1 MPFALPRHARPF
13 VGGQPHRKAVRGV
26 LAVLLATLV
35 AMSGALTSSA
45 GAAGEAFGT
54 SVSIS
59 ATSPTTQKSGS
70 LFTYEIEYTCSAL
83 DVGGECENYEITI
96 PLDDLTGTYSDA
108 ELEAMFAVTPG
119 GSSLDV
125 DNGVLTIS
133 LGTVPLGNDS
143 LQLKFTPPNFTT
155 PDGTHWEFAPTSTA
169 TDATTDTAAP
179 AQGTAT
185 ATVNHTIN
193 KSVVGSAFKKPGETV
208 TYKLQVACT
217 QPGTGTILAES
228 MKVVDALPAGLEFVS
243 ADHGATESGGTV
255 TWNFPDA
262 GEPMPTS
269 CSDKGGAGTVSLEV
283 KAKVRAA
290 PDPDA
295 TAPGNAIVN
304 VASVTSVDTDGKS
317 VAAKK
322 DDASITILD
331 PEDPTPPG
339 KLGFKKDSF
348 GQLRDLCDPETQ
360 SCTPG
365 TQAEDQSHTTY
376 AGNWMG
382 VRADQP
388 QNVLSGYRPNQ
399 ATGMRQAG
407 YKMQFS
413 SGVTDGSGWE
423 AALRDPLPCLT
434 NTSEGTQVYSSNA
447 PWNTGDPVSDLC
459 QDPAFHVTTV
469 SVWTDG
475 AGETPNLDAGYVPI
489 VRYSDGTSA
498 PMVLDRNS
506 AHDANYSVPAGAKTI
521 SQIEFPR
528 TAGLSGPTTR
538 WGVFGYVDGD
548 VADATNTVIRDR
560 AEVKAYWKEDDA
572 DASPR
577 RTMTEDADL
586 FVISDP
592 QIGVEKAFGPRN
604 NPAPGQSKLTL
615 TGRLLTP
622 TVTEDL
628 EVTDLLPTG
637 MTVPGAL
644 PTVVATVYYV
654 ADGDDT
660 TKTTT
665 VPATVERL
673 DNFRGTGRQLIRITV
688 PESELAGLQV
698 GKVELSQAF
707 TVAYVDEPTTYA
719 NTAQVFYSDPSLFS
733 TCQQVPSNL
742 QEPSDPLDLN
752 DNGDTDENNCVAS
765 ASLTIP
771 PVSGPAKYAVTKT
784 VQGDL
789 DAAPRPFPGVGV
801 VSEDGGT
808 AEFGL
813 GWKNTGGTTLKGAV
827 LYDIFPRVGDFG
839 VGADFAKKPRNSKF
853 TPTYSG
859 FDNPDPGHL
868 TIAFT
873 RSDNPCRAEV
883 YADNPGCVDDWTTT
897 EPTPA
902 EYADITGMRIVSDK
916 DYTPGQGFLVKV
928 QMKVPHL
935 GDEPGDV
942 APANSIAWNSI
953 AGRASNADGSPR
965 LAISPPKVGITATS
979 DPVPLL
985 LSKELDD
992 SIDPASIEPGDQ
1004 VVYHVSVTNPNAV
1017 ARTIDAVD
1025 KLPGGLNF
1033 DSITGDSPGTPATGP
1048 TVTYDDTTTSIV
1060 WDKLDVPAGGTYAW
1074 TVTATVRPGV
1084 SGTQVNRFTSPGG
1097 TSTANPCTDD
1107 PDGECVSIAV
1117 DAAEL
1122 TVEKTVDGPGAA
1134 FATGPFTVHVSC
1146 TVDDDTVVD
1155 KDVELAGDGA
1165 KESVAV
1171 PYGST
1176 CTVDETDDG
1185 GATISHVSPATPVQ
1199 ITSGTPTYTVDVT
1212 NSYYVGGV
1220 VINKQLTGAGADQL
1234 GDGPFV
1240 FGVKCEFEGK
1250 KVYDDSVSL
1259 EREGKESAL
1268 TSAPIDGLPIGA
1280 ECVITET
1287 DNGGADATPPPVTV
1301 TIAQDVESV
1310 PLNTVVAEFSN
1321 AFSAGT
1327 VAVEKKLAGDEA
1339 DSTKVRDLEF
1349 TVLVTCQ
1356 VDSVDEQD
1364 NPIRAT
1370 VFSGEA
1376 IVKGGETVTLTGPD
1390 DEPVALPLGTHCF
1403 ADETDDGGADKSVVS
1418 HDSFDNAVEVT
1429 AGTPDELRKLTLSV
1443 VNTFQSDPPAVSDDE
1458 DDAALP
1464 DTGGPRVLTLMGA
1477 LLLIACGAALLI
1489 GGRRRPGRGGFGL
1502 E

>member
-1 MPFALPRHARPF
+1 MNFALPRHARYRRRTRW
-13 VGGQPHRKAVRGV
+13 GLGV
-26 LAVLLATLV
+26 LLTVMV
-35 AMSGALTSSA
+35 AMSGALAPAAT
-45 GAAGEAFGT
+45 AAGEAFGT
-54 SVSIS
+54 TVAIS
-59 ATSPTTQKSGS
+59 ETSPTTQKSGS

-83 DVGGECENYEITI
+83 DVGGECEDYEITI
-96 PLDDLTGTYSDA
+96 PLDDLTSTYSDA
-108 ELEAMFAVTPG
+108 QLEAMFAVIPADGTT
-119 GSSLDV
+119 LDIV
-125 DNGVLTIS
+125 DGVLTIG

-143 LQLKFTPPNFTT
+143 LQLTFTPPNFTT
-155 PDGTHWEFAPTSTA
+155 PDGTNWAFAPTSSA
-169 TDATTDTAAP
+169 TDATSDTADP
-179 AQGTAT
+179 AEGTAT

-208 TYKLQVACT
+208 TYRIQVACT

-228 MKVVDALPAGLEFVS
+228 MKVTDVLPAGLEFVS
-243 ADHGATESGGTV
+243 ADHDGTESGGTI
-255 TWNFPDA
+255 TWDFPAA

-269 CSDKGGAGTVSLEV
+269 CTDPGQSGSVSLEV
-283 KAKVRAA
+283 KALVKAA
-290 PDPDA
+290 PDADA
-295 TAPGNAIVN
+295 TPPGNAIVN
-304 VASVTSVDTDGKS
+304 TASVTSVDTDGKA
-317 VAAKK
+317 VAAKN
-322 DDASITILD
+322 DNASITILD
-331 PEDPTPPG
+331 PDDPTPPG
-339 KLGFKKDSF
+339 MLGFRKDSF
-348 GQLRDLCDPETQ
+348 GQLRDFCDAETET
-360 SCTPG
+360 CTPG

-407 YKMQFS
+407 YKMQFT
-413 SGVTDGSGWE
+413 SGVPDGSGWE
-423 AALRDPLPCLT
+423 AAMLDPVPCLT
-434 NTSEGTQVYSSNA
+434 NTSEGSQVYSSNA
-447 PWNTGDPVSDLC
+447 PWETGDPVGDLC
-459 QDPAFHVTTV
+459 QDPAFQVSTV
-469 SVWTDG
+469 SVWTDS
-475 AGETPNLDAGYVPI
+475 AGETPNLDAGYRPV

-506 AHDANYSVPAGAKTI
+506 AHDANFSVPAGSKTI

-548 VADATNTVIRDR
+548 VADETNTVIRDR

-592 QIGVEKAFGPRN
+592 QIGVEKSFGPRN
-604 NPAPGQSKLTL
+604 NPAPGQSRLTL
-615 TGRLLTP
+615 TARLLTP
-622 TVTEDL
+622 TATEDL
-628 EVTDLLPTG
+628 EVTDLLPVG

-644 PTVVATVYYV
+644 PSVTATVYHV
-654 ADGDDT
+654 VDGNDT
-660 TKTTT
+660 TQTTT

-688 PESELAGLQV
+688 PESELAGLQI

-742 QEPSDPLDLN
+742 QEPNDPLDLN
-752 DNGDTDENNCVAS
+752 GNGDDQENNCVAS

-813 GWKNTGGTTLKGAV
+813 GWKNTGGTTLEGAV

-839 VGADFAKKPRNSKF
+839 VGADFADKPRNSKF
-853 TPTYSG
+853 TPTYAG
-859 FDNPDPGHL
+859 YDNPDPSHL
-868 TIAFT
+868 TVEFT

-883 YADNPGCVDDWTTT
+883 YADNPGCDDDWTTT
-897 EPTPA
+897 EPAPA
-902 EYADITGMRIVSDK
+902 EYAEITGMRIVSDK
-916 DYTPGQGFLVKV
+916 DYTPGQGFIVTV
-928 QMKVPHL
+928 DMTVPPL

-942 APANSIAWNSI
+942 APADSIAWNSV

-992 SIDPASIEPGDQ
+992 SIDAASIEPGEE
-1004 VVYHVSVTNPNAV
+1004 VVYRLSVTNPNAE
-1017 ARTIDAVD
+1017 ASTIDAVD
-1025 KLPGGLNF
+1025 QLPSGLNF
-1033 DSITGDSPGTPATGP
+1033 DSITGDAAGTPATGP
-1048 TVTYDDTTTSIV
+1048 IVTYDDATRSIV
-1060 WDKLDVPAGGTYAW
+1060 WDELEVPAGATYSW

-1084 SGTQVNRFTSPGG
+1084 SGTQVNSFTSPGG
-1097 TSTANPCTDD
+1097 TSTTNPCTDD
-1107 PDGECVSIAV
+1107 PDGECVTIAV
-1117 DAAEL
+1117 DSAEL
-1122 TVEKTVDGPGAA
+1122 TVEKTVDGPGAEYA
-1134 FATGPFTVHVSC
+1134 VGPFTVNVTC
-1146 TVDDDTVVD
+1146 AVDDETVVD
-1155 KDVELAGDGA
+1155 EDVVLAGDGSN
-1165 KESVAV
+1165 ETLPV

-1185 GATISHVSPATPVQ
+1185 GATLSAISPATPIV
-1199 ITSGTPTYTVDVT
+1199 ITSGTPAYTVDVT
-1212 NSYYVGGV
+1212 NTYYVGGLI
-1220 VINKQLTGAGADQL
+1220 INKQLTGAGADQL

-1240 FGVKCEFEGK
+1240 FGVECQFAGEE
-1250 KVYDDSVSL
+1250 VYDDSVTL
-1259 EREGKESAL
+1259 EREGDETAL

-1280 ECVITET
+1280 ECVVTET
-1287 DNGGADATPPPVTV
+1287 DNGGADVTPPPVTV
-1301 TIAQDVESV
+1301 TIVQDVEST

-1327 VAVEKKLAGDEA
+1327 IAVEKKLDGDEA
-1339 DSTKVRDLEF
+1339 DTTAVRDLDF
-1349 TVLVTCQ
+1349 TVMVICQ
-1356 VDSVDEQD
+1356 IDSVDEQD
-1364 NPIRAT
+1364 NPVRAT

-1376 IVKGGETVTLTGPD
+1376 ILKGGDTVVLTGDD

-1403 ADETDDGGADKSVVS
+1403 ADETDDGGADESVVS
-1418 HDSFDNAVEVT
+1418 HDSFDDAVEVT
-1429 AGTPDELRKLTLSV
+1429 SGTPDDLQALSIEV
-1443 VNTFQSDPPAVSDDE
+1443 VNTFQSDPPGLE
-1458 DDAALP
+1458 DNEANTALP
-1464 DTGGPRVLTLMGA
+1464 DTGGPGLGVLAMG
-1477 LLLIACGAALLI
+1477 LLLVVCGAAFVVAS
-1489 GGRRRPGRGGFGL
+1489 RRRRGGFGL